1 MYIRIVL
8 IKIYNYK
15 LPSKKL
21 GVISSEIYIIQLE
34 KISEIL
40 LDFYVWEIGAFLST
54 WPTRAGPTLYLVFI
68 RLPKGYYYCSPLCTF
83 VDC

>member
-54 WPTRAGPTLYLVFI
+54 
-68 RLPKGYYYCSPLCTF
+68 
-83 VDC
+83 